1 MRVNFSRTEC
11 PQVRQAATAR
21 GSVSHPFLH
30 EQKHDSPEALDP
42 TKMLRVAS
50 LVQHLRGNGGH
61 NSNHLNIQVKFLAN
75 ILVVS
80 SWRSVKFRSS
90 QVNWH

>member
-1 MRVNFSRTEC
+1 MRVNFSRTKC

-21 GSVSHPFLH
+21 GSVWHPFLH

-42 TKMLRVAS
+42 SKMLRVAS

-80 SWRSVKFRSS
+80 SWRV
-90 QVNWH
+90 V

>member
-21 GSVSHPFLH
+21 GSVSHPFLQ
-30 EQKHDSPEALDP
+30 QKHDSPEALDP
-42 TKMLRVAS
+42 SKMLRVAS

-80 SWRSVKFRSS
+80 SWRV
-90 QVNWH
+90 V

>member
-42 TKMLRVAS
+42 SKMLRVAS